1 MLCKSR
7 ILPYID
13 KKTDIPG
20 IYLPGISVFYFYA
33 IHLICYFMYTYSINS
48 FSSLASSILEPMT
61 QRRPVYSGW
70 PSRISYSSG
79 TISKY
84 IHVPSWLGSIPFAR
98 RIIPYSLLS
107 AESAFRIV
115 STSSF
120 VYLRGVSLPQLVK
133 TSSA

>member
-84 IHVPSWLGSIPFAR
+84 IHVPSWLGSIPICTKDNTVFIVVSGKRLQNCLHFFLCILTRCLFA
-98 RIIPYSLLS
+98 
-107 AESAFRIV
+107 
-115 STSSF
+115 
-120 VYLRGVSLPQLVK
+120 QLVK